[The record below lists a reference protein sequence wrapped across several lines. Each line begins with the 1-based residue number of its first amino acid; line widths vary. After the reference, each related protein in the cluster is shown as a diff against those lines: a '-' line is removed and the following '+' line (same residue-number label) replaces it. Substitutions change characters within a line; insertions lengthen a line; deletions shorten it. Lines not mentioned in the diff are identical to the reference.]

1 MAALKA
7 ILNRYST
14 LLQISP
20 LVITLT
26 LFLVGPVIVIIILSL
41 WKFDGFMTLEG
52 VWTFRN
58 YEKLFTRSLSLTIDN
73 YVQTAKMIV
82 ITLVVT
88 FLLGFSLAYFLVF
101 DLVNLRTKL
110 LLFLLCVVP
119 FWTSVVI
126 RTVAWI
132 PFLGKEGI
140 INRAVIA
147 VGISDQPLEFL
158 LFSEFAVLLS
168 YIQIFTL
175 FMMAPLF
182 NVMARINKDLIEA
195 ARDAGANAFQI
206 LWNIILPLCKPGIAI
221 GSIFVIALVASDFT
235 AIRILSG
242 SRVGTV
248 SASMANQIYNVQYPP
263 AAAVAMVL
271 LIVVL
276 LLVGGIMRV
285 VDVRKQL

>member
-1 MAALKA
+1 MAGLTA
-7 ILNRYST
+7 IFNRYST
-14 LLQISP
+14 LFQISP

-26 LFLVGPVIVIIILSL
+26 LFLIGPVIAIIILSL

-52 VWTFRN
+52 VWTLRN
-58 YEKLFTRSLSLTIDN
+58 YEKIFSRSLTALN
-73 YVQTAKMIV
+73 YWQTLKMLL
-82 ITLVVT
+82 ITLGVT
-88 FLLGFSLAYFLVF
+88 FIIGFTLAYFLVF
-101 DLVNLRTKL
+101 DIVKLRTKM

-119 FWTSVVI
+119 FWTSAVI

-132 PFLGKEGI
+132 PFLGTEGI
-140 INRAVIA
+140 INQAV
-147 VGISDQPLEFL
+147 VGIGLSDEPLKFL

-195 ARDAGANAFQI
+195 ARDNGANSIQI

-235 AIRILSG
+235 AIRILGG

-248 SASMANQIYNVQYPP
+248 AASMANQVYNFQYPP
-263 AAAVAMVL
+263 AAATSMIL

-285 VDVRKQL
+285 VDVRRQL

>member
-1 MAALKA
+1 MAGLKA
-7 ILNRYST
+7 MLNRYAT

-41 WKFDGFMTLEG
+41 WKFDGFLTLEG

-58 YEKLFTRSLSLTIDN
+58 YEKIFTRSLTALN
-73 YVQTAKMIV
+73 YWQTLKMLL
-82 ITLVVT
+82 ITLGVT
-88 FLLGFSLAYFLVF
+88 FVLGFTLAYFLVF
-101 DLVNLRTKL
+101 DLVELRTKL

-119 FWTSVVI
+119 FWTSAVI

-140 INRAVIA
+140 INQAVM
-147 VGISDQPLEFL
+147 GIGLSDEPLQFL

-195 ARDAGANAFQI
+195 ARDAGASSIQI

-221 GSIFVIALVASDFT
+221 GAIFVIALVASDFT
-235 AIRILSG
+235 AIRILGG

-248 SASMANQIYNVQYPP
+248 SISMANQIFNFQYPP
-263 AAAVAMVL
+263 AAATAMIL

>member
-1 MAALKA
+1 MAGLTAFF
-7 ILNRYST
+7 NRYT
-14 LLQISP
+14 TAIQISP

-52 VWTFRN
+52 VWTGRN
-58 YEKLFTRSLSLTIDN
+58 YEKIFTRSLTAIN
-73 YVQTAKMIV
+73 YWQTLKMLL
-82 ITLVVT
+82 ITLAVT
-88 FLLGFSLAYFLVF
+88 FVLGFTLAYFLVF
-101 DLVNLRTKL
+101 DLVKLRTKM

-119 FWTSVVI
+119 FWTSAVI

-140 INRAVIA
+140 INQAIM
-147 VGISDQPLEFL
+147 GIGLSDEPLQFL

-195 ARDAGANAFQI
+195 AKDAGASSIQI

-221 GSIFVIALVASDFT
+221 GAIFVIALVASDFT
-235 AIRILSG
+235 AIRILG
-242 SRVGTV
+242 GAKVGTV
-248 SASMANQIYNVQYPP
+248 AASMSNQIYNVQYPP
-263 AAAVAMVL
+263 AAASAMIL

-276 LLVGGIMRV
+276 ILVGGIMRV

>member
-1 MAALKA
+1 MAGLTA
-7 ILNRYST
+7 IFNRHAT
-14 LLQISP
+14 LFQISP

-41 WKFDGFMTLEG
+41 WKFDGFLTLEG
-52 VWTFRN
+52 VWTLRN
-58 YEKLFTRSLSLTIDN
+58 YEKIFTRHLTIDN
-73 YVQTAKMIV
+73 YLQTGKMLL
-82 ITLVVT
+82 ITLAAT
-88 FLLGFSLAYFLVF
+88 FVLGFSLAYFLVF
-101 DLVNLRTKL
+101 DLVKLRTKM

-119 FWTSVVI
+119 FWTSAVI

-132 PFLGKEGI
+132 PFLGTEGI
-140 INRAVIA
+140 INQVV
-147 VGISDQPLEFL
+147 VGIGLSDEPLKFL

-168 YIQIFTL
+168 YVQIFTL

-195 ARDAGANAFQI
+195 ARDNGANSFQI

-235 AIRILSG
+235 TIRILSG
-242 SRVGTV
+242 SQVGTV
-248 SASMANQIYNVQYPP
+248 AASMANQIFNFQYPP
-263 AAAVAMVL
+263 AAATAMIL

-285 VDVRKQL
+285 VDVRRQL

>member
-1 MAALKA
+1 MAGLTA
-7 ILNRYST
+7 IFNRYST
-14 LLQISP
+14 LFQISP

-26 LFLVGPVIVIIILSL
+26 LFLIGPVIAIIILSL

-58 YEKLFTRSLSLTIDN
+58 YEKIFSRSLTALN
-73 YVQTAKMIV
+73 YWQTLKMLL
-82 ITLVVT
+82 ITLGVT
-88 FLLGFSLAYFLVF
+88 FIIGFTLAYFLVF
-101 DLVNLRTKL
+101 DIVKLRTKM

-119 FWTSVVI
+119 FWTSAVI

-132 PFLGKEGI
+132 PFLGTEGI
-140 INRAVIA
+140 INQAVT
-147 VGISDQPLEFL
+147 GIGLSEQPLKFL

-195 ARDAGANAFQI
+195 ARDNGANSFQI

-235 AIRILSG
+235 AIRILGG

-248 SASMANQIYNVQYPP
+248 AASMANQVYNFQYPP
-263 AAAVAMVL
+263 AAATSMVL
-271 LIVVL
+271 LVVVL

-285 VDVRKQL
+285 VDVRRQL

>member
-1 MAALKA
+1 MAGLTA

-14 LLQISP
+14 LFQISP

-26 LFLVGPVIVIIILSL
+26 LFLVGPVIAIIILSL
-41 WKFDGFMTLEG
+41 WKFDGFLTLEG

-58 YEKLFTRSLSLTIDN
+58 YEKIFTRSLTALN
-73 YVQTAKMIV
+73 YWQTLKMLL
-82 ITLVVT
+82 ITLGVT
-88 FLLGFSLAYFLVF
+88 FVLGFTLAYFLVF
-101 DLVNLRTKL
+101 DLVKLRTKM

-119 FWTSVVI
+119 FWTSAVI

-140 INRAVIA
+140 INQAVM
-147 VGISDQPLEFL
+147 GIGLSDEPLQFL

-195 ARDAGANAFQI
+195 ARDAGASSIQI

-221 GSIFVIALVASDFT
+221 GTIFVIALVASDFT
-235 AIRILSG
+235 AIRILGG

-248 SASMANQIYNVQYPP
+248 AASMANQVYNFQYPP
-263 AAAVAMVL
+263 AAATSMIL

-285 VDVRKQL
+285 VDVRRQL

>member
-1 MAALKA
+1 MAGLTA
-7 ILNRYST
+7 IFNRYST
-14 LLQISP
+14 LFQISP

-26 LFLVGPVIVIIILSL
+26 LFLIGPVIAIIILSL

-52 VWTFRN
+52 VWTLRN
-58 YEKLFTRSLSLTIDN
+58 YEKIFSRSLTALN
-73 YVQTAKMIV
+73 YWQTLKMLL
-82 ITLVVT
+82 ITLGVT
-88 FLLGFSLAYFLVF
+88 FIIGFTLAYFLVF
-101 DLVNLRTKL
+101 DIVKLRTKM

-119 FWTSVVI
+119 FWTSAVI

-132 PFLGKEGI
+132 PFLGTEGI
-140 INRAVIA
+140 INQAV
-147 VGISDQPLEFL
+147 VGIGLSDEPLKFL

-182 NVMARINKDLIEA
+182 NVMARINMDLIEA
-195 ARDAGANAFQI
+195 ARDNGANSIQI

-235 AIRILSG
+235 AIRILGG

-248 SASMANQIYNVQYPP
+248 AASMANQVYNFQYPP
-263 AAAVAMVL
+263 AAATSMIL

-285 VDVRKQL
+285 VDVRRQL

>member
-1 MAALKA
+1 MAGLTA
-7 ILNRYST
+7 IFNRYST
-14 LLQISP
+14 LFQISP
-20 LVITLT
+20 LVIALT

-58 YEKLFTRSLSLTIDN
+58 YEKIFTRSLTVTN
-73 YVQTAKMIV
+73 YLQTGKMLL
-82 ITLVVT
+82 ITLVAT
-88 FLLGFSLAYFLVF
+88 FVLGFTLAYFLVF
-101 DLVNLRTKL
+101 DLVNLRTKM

-119 FWTSVVI
+119 FWTSAVI

-132 PFLGKEGI
+132 PFLGTEGI
-140 INRAVIA
+140 INQAVM
-147 VGISDQPLEFL
+147 GIGLSDQPLKFL

-168 YIQIFTL
+168 YVQIFTL

-182 NVMARINKDLIEA
+182 NVMARINRDLIEA
-195 ARDAGANAFQI
+195 ARDNGANSFQI

-221 GSIFVIALVASDFT
+221 GSIFIIALVASDFT
-235 AIRILSG
+235 TIRILSG
-242 SRVGTV
+242 SQVGTV
-248 SASMANQIYNVQYPP
+248 AASMANQIFNVQYPA
-263 AAAVAMVL
+263 AAAVAMIL

-285 VDVRKQL
+285 VDVRRQL

>member
-1 MAALKA
+1 MAGLTA
-7 ILNRYST
+7 IFNRYST
-14 LLQISP
+14 LFQISP
-20 LVITLT
+20 LVIALT

-58 YEKLFTRSLSLTIDN
+58 YEKIFTRSLTVTN
-73 YVQTAKMIV
+73 YLQTGKMLL

-88 FLLGFSLAYFLVF
+88 FVLGFTLAYFLVF
-101 DLVNLRTKL
+101 DLVNLRTKM

-119 FWTSVVI
+119 FWTSAVI

-132 PFLGKEGI
+132 PFLGTEGI
-140 INRAVIA
+140 INQAVM
-147 VGISDQPLEFL
+147 GIGLSDQPLKFL

-168 YIQIFTL
+168 YVQIFTL

-182 NVMARINKDLIEA
+182 NVMARINRDLIEA
-195 ARDAGANAFQI
+195 ARDNGANSFQI

-221 GSIFVIALVASDFT
+221 GSIFIIALVASDFT
-235 AIRILSG
+235 TIRILSG
-242 SRVGTV
+242 SQVGTV
-248 SASMANQIYNVQYPP
+248 AASMANQIFNVQYPA
-263 AAAVAMVL
+263 AAAVAMIL

-285 VDVRKQL
+285 VDVRRQL

>member
-1 MAALKA
+1 MAGLTA
-7 ILNRYST
+7 IFNRYST
-14 LLQISP
+14 LFQISP

-41 WKFDGFMTLEG
+41 WKFDGFLTLEG

-58 YEKLFTRSLSLTIDN
+58 YEKIFTRSLTALN
-73 YVQTAKMIV
+73 YWQTLKMLL
-82 ITLVVT
+82 ITLGVT
-88 FLLGFSLAYFLVF
+88 FVLGFTLAYFLVF
-101 DLVNLRTKL
+101 DLVKLRTKM

-119 FWTSVVI
+119 FWTSAVI

-140 INRAVIA
+140 INQAVM
-147 VGISDQPLEFL
+147 GIGLSDEPLQFL

-195 ARDAGANAFQI
+195 ARDNGANSIQI

-235 AIRILSG
+235 AIRILGG

-248 SASMANQIYNVQYPP
+248 AASMANQVYNFQYPP
-263 AAAVAMVL
+263 AAATSMIL

-285 VDVRKQL
+285 VDVRRQL

>member
-1 MAALKA
+1 MAGLTA
-7 ILNRYST
+7 IFNRYST
-14 LLQISP
+14 LFQISP
-20 LVITLT
+20 LVIALT

-58 YEKLFTRSLSLTIDN
+58 YEKVFTRSLTVTN
-73 YVQTAKMIV
+73 YLQTGKMLL

-88 FLLGFSLAYFLVF
+88 FVLGFTLAYFLVF
-101 DLVNLRTKL
+101 DLVNLRTKM

-119 FWTSVVI
+119 FWTSAVI

-132 PFLGKEGI
+132 PFLGTEGI
-140 INRAVIA
+140 INQAVM
-147 VGISDQPLEFL
+147 GIGLSDQPLKFL

-168 YIQIFTL
+168 YVQIFTL

-182 NVMARINKDLIEA
+182 NVMARIDRDLIEA
-195 ARDAGANAFQI
+195 ARDNGANSFQI

-235 AIRILSG
+235 TIRILSG
-242 SRVGTV
+242 SQVGTV
-248 SASMANQIYNVQYPP
+248 AASMANQIFNVQYPR
-263 AAAVAMVL
+263 AAAVAMIL

-285 VDVRKQL
+285 VDVRRQL

>member
-1 MAALKA
+1 MAGLTA
-7 ILNRYST
+7 IFNRYST
-14 LLQISP
+14 VLQISP

-26 LFLVGPVIVIIILSL
+26 LFLIGPVIAIIILSL

-52 VWTFRN
+52 VWTLRN
-58 YEKLFTRSLSLTIDN
+58 YEKIFSRSLTALN
-73 YVQTAKMIV
+73 YWQTLKMLL
-82 ITLVVT
+82 ITLGVT
-88 FLLGFSLAYFLVF
+88 FIIGFTLAYFLVF
-101 DLVNLRTKL
+101 DIVKLRTKM

-119 FWTSVVI
+119 FWTSAVI

-132 PFLGKEGI
+132 PFLGTEGI
-140 INRAVIA
+140 INQAVM
-147 VGISDQPLEFL
+147 GIGLSDEPLKFL

-195 ARDAGANAFQI
+195 ARDNGANSIQI

-235 AIRILSG
+235 AIRILGG

-248 SASMANQIYNVQYPP
+248 AASMANQVYNFQYPP
-263 AAAVAMVL
+263 AAATSMIL

-285 VDVRKQL
+285 VDVRRQL

>member
-1 MAALKA
+1 MAGLTA
-7 ILNRYST
+7 IFNRYST
-14 LLQISP
+14 LFQISP

-58 YEKLFTRSLSLTIDN
+58 YEKIFTRSLTVTN
-73 YVQTAKMIV
+73 YLQTGKMLL

-88 FLLGFSLAYFLVF
+88 FVLGFTLAYFMVF
-101 DLVNLRTKL
+101 DLVKLRTKM

-119 FWTSVVI
+119 FWTSAVI
-126 RTVAWI
+126 RTVAWM
-132 PFLGKEGI
+132 PFLGTEGI
-140 INRAVIA
+140 INQAV
-147 VGISDQPLEFL
+147 VGIGLSDEPLKFL

-195 ARDAGANAFQI
+195 ARDNGASSIQI

-221 GSIFVIALVASDFT
+221 GTIFVIALVASDFT
-235 AIRILSG
+235 TIRILSG
-242 SRVGTV
+242 SQVGTV
-248 SASMANQIYNVQYPP
+248 AASMANQIYNVQYPP
-263 AAAVAMVL
+263 AAATAMIL
-271 LIVVL
+271 LLAVL
-276 LLVGGIMRV
+276 LLVGGIMRL
-285 VDVRKQL
+285 VDVRRQL

>member
-1 MAALKA
+1 MAGLTA
-7 ILNRYST
+7 IFNRYST
-14 LLQISP
+14 LFQISP

-26 LFLVGPVIVIIILSL
+26 LFLIGPVIAIIILSL

-58 YEKLFTRSLSLTIDN
+58 YEKIFSRSLTALN
-73 YVQTAKMIV
+73 YWQTLKMLL
-82 ITLVVT
+82 ITLGVT
-88 FLLGFSLAYFLVF
+88 FILGFTLAYFLVF
-101 DLVNLRTKL
+101 DIVKLRTKM

-119 FWTSVVI
+119 FWTSAVI

-132 PFLGKEGI
+132 PFLGTEGI
-140 INRAVIA
+140 INQAV
-147 VGISDQPLEFL
+147 VGIGLSDEPLKFL

-195 ARDAGANAFQI
+195 ARDNGANSIQI

-235 AIRILSG
+235 AIRILGG

-248 SASMANQIYNVQYPP
+248 AASMANQVYNFQYPP
-263 AAAVAMVL
+263 AAATSMIL

-285 VDVRKQL
+285 VDVRRQL

>member
-1 MAALKA
+1 MAGLKA
-7 ILNRYST
+7 MLNRYAT

-41 WKFDGFMTLEG
+41 WKFDGFLTLEG

-58 YEKLFTRSLSLTIDN
+58 YEKIFTRSLTALN
-73 YVQTAKMIV
+73 YWQTLKMLL
-82 ITLVVT
+82 ITLGVT
-88 FLLGFSLAYFLVF
+88 FVLGFTLAYFLVF
-101 DLVNLRTKL
+101 DLVELRTKL

-119 FWTSVVI
+119 FWTSAVI

-140 INRAVIA
+140 INQAVM
-147 VGISDQPLEFL
+147 GIGLSDEPLQFL

-182 NVMARINKDLIEA
+182 NVMARIDKDLSEA
-195 ARDAGANAFQI
+195 ARDAGASSIQI

-221 GSIFVIALVASDFT
+221 GAIFVIALVASDFT
-235 AIRILSG
+235 AIRILGG

-248 SASMANQIYNVQYPP
+248 SISMANQIFNFQYPP
-263 AAAVAMVL
+263 AAATAMIL

>member
-1 MAALKA
+1 MAGLTA
-7 ILNRYST
+7 IFNRYST
-14 LLQISP
+14 LFQISP

-26 LFLVGPVIVIIILSL
+26 LFLIGPVIAIIILSL

-58 YEKLFTRSLSLTIDN
+58 YEKIFSRSLTALN
-73 YVQTAKMIV
+73 YWQTLKMLL
-82 ITLVVT
+82 ITLGVT
-88 FLLGFSLAYFLVF
+88 FIIGFTLAYFLVF
-101 DLVNLRTKL
+101 DIVKLRTKM

-119 FWTSVVI
+119 FWTSAVI

-132 PFLGKEGI
+132 PFLGTEGI
-140 INRAVIA
+140 INQAVL
-147 VGISDQPLEFL
+147 GIGLSDEPLKFL

-168 YIQIFTL
+168 YVQIFTL

-195 ARDAGANAFQI
+195 ARDNGANSIQI

-235 AIRILSG
+235 AIRILGG

-248 SASMANQIYNVQYPP
+248 AASMANQVYNFQYPP
-263 AAAVAMVL
+263 AAATSMIL

-285 VDVRKQL
+285 VDVRRQL

>member
-1 MAALKA
+1 MAGLKA
-7 ILNRYST
+7 MLNRYAT

-41 WKFDGFMTLEG
+41 WKFDGFLTLEG

-58 YEKLFTRSLSLTIDN
+58 YEKIFTRSLTALN
-73 YVQTAKMIV
+73 YWQTLKMLL
-82 ITLVVT
+82 ITLAVT
-88 FLLGFSLAYFLVF
+88 FVLGFTLAYFLVF
-101 DLVNLRTKL
+101 DLIQLRTKL

-119 FWTSVVI
+119 FWTSAVI

-140 INRAVIA
+140 INQAVM
-147 VGISDQPLEFL
+147 GIGLSDEPLQFL

-195 ARDAGANAFQI
+195 ARDNGASSIQI

-235 AIRILSG
+235 AIRILGG

-248 SASMANQIYNVQYPP
+248 AVSMSNQIFNFQYPP
-263 AAAVAMVL
+263 AAATAMIL
-271 LIVVL
+271 LIAVL
-276 LLVGGIMRV
+276 LLVGGIMRL

>member
-1 MAALKA
+1 MAGLTA
-7 ILNRYST
+7 IFNRYST
-14 LLQISP
+14 LFQISP

-41 WKFDGFMTLEG
+41 WKFDGFLTLEG

-58 YEKLFTRSLSLTIDN
+58 YEKIFTRSLTALN
-73 YVQTAKMIV
+73 YWQTLKMLL
-82 ITLVVT
+82 ITLGVT
-88 FLLGFSLAYFLVF
+88 FVLGFTLAYFLVF
-101 DLVNLRTKL
+101 DLVKLRTKM

-119 FWTSVVI
+119 FWTSAVI

-140 INRAVIA
+140 INQAVM
-147 VGISDQPLEFL
+147 GIGLSDEPLQFL

-195 ARDAGANAFQI
+195 ARDNGANSIQI

-235 AIRILSG
+235 AIRILGG

-248 SASMANQIYNVQYPP
+248 AASMANQIYNFQYPP
-263 AAAVAMVL
+263 AAATSMIL

-285 VDVRKQL
+285 VDVRRQL

>member
-1 MAALKA
+1 M
-7 ILNRYST
+7 
-14 LLQISP
+14 
-20 LVITLT
+20 
-26 LFLVGPVIVIIILSL
+26 
-41 WKFDGFMTLEG
+41 
-52 VWTFRN
+52 
-58 YEKLFTRSLSLTIDN
+58 
-73 YVQTAKMIV
+73 
-82 ITLVVT
+82 
-88 FLLGFSLAYFLVF
+88 
-101 DLVNLRTKL
+101 

-119 FWTSVVI
+119 FWTSAVI

-140 INRAVIA
+140 INQV
-147 VGISDQPLEFL
+147 VMGIGLSDEPLQFL

-195 ARDAGANAFQI
+195 ARDNGASSIQI

-235 AIRILSG
+235 AIRILGG

-248 SASMANQIYNVQYPP
+248 AVSMSNQIFNFQYPP
-263 AAAVAMVL
+263 AAATAMIL
-271 LIVVL
+271 LIAVL
-276 LLVGGIMRV
+276 LLVGGIMRL

>member
-1 MAALKA
+1 
-7 ILNRYST
+7 
-14 LLQISP
+14 
-20 LVITLT
+20 
-26 LFLVGPVIVIIILSL
+26 PVIVIIILSL
-41 WKFDGFMTLEG
+41 WKFDGFLTLEG

-58 YEKLFTRSLSLTIDN
+58 YEKIFTRSLTALN
-73 YVQTAKMIV
+73 YWQTLKMLL
-82 ITLVVT
+82 ITLGVT
-88 FLLGFSLAYFLVF
+88 FVLGFTLAYFLVF
-101 DLVNLRTKL
+101 DLVKLRTKM

-119 FWTSVVI
+119 FWTSAVI

-140 INRAVIA
+140 INQAVM
-147 VGISDQPLEFL
+147 GIGLSDEPLQFL

-195 ARDAGANAFQI
+195 ARDNGANSIQI

-235 AIRILSG
+235 AIRILGG

-248 SASMANQIYNVQYPP
+248 AASMANQIYNFQYPP
-263 AAAVAMVL
+263 AAATSMIL

-285 VDVRKQL
+285 VDVRRQL

>member
-7 ILNRYST
+7 VLNRYST
-14 LLQISP
+14 LFQISP

-41 WKFDGFMTLEG
+41 WKFDGFLTLEG

-58 YEKLFTRSLSLTIDN
+58 YEKIFTRSLTALN
-73 YVQTAKMIV
+73 YWQTLKMLL
-82 ITLVVT
+82 ITLAVT
-88 FLLGFSLAYFLVF
+88 FVLGFTLAYFLVF
-101 DLVNLRTKL
+101 DLVTLRTKM

-119 FWTSVVI
+119 FWTSAVI

-140 INRAVIA
+140 INQAVM
-147 VGISDQPLEFL
+147 GIGLSDEPLQFL

-195 ARDAGANAFQI
+195 ARDNGASSIQI

-235 AIRILSG
+235 AIRILGG

-248 SASMANQIYNVQYPP
+248 AVSMSNQIFNFQYPP
-263 AAAVAMVL
+263 AAATAMIL
-271 LIVVL
+271 LIAVL
-276 LLVGGIMRV
+276 LLVGGIMRL

>member
-1 MAALKA
+1 MAGLTA
-7 ILNRYST
+7 IFNRYST
-14 LLQISP
+14 LFQISP
-20 LVITLT
+20 LVITLI
-26 LFLVGPVIVIIILSL
+26 LFLIGPVVAIIILSL

-58 YEKLFTRSLSLTIDN
+58 YEKIFSRSLTALN
-73 YVQTAKMIV
+73 YWQTLKMLL
-82 ITLVVT
+82 ITLGVT
-88 FLLGFSLAYFLVF
+88 FILGFTLAYFLVF
-101 DLVNLRTKL
+101 DIVKLRTKM

-119 FWTSVVI
+119 FWTSAVI

-132 PFLGKEGI
+132 PFLGTEGI
-140 INRAVIA
+140 INQAV
-147 VGISDQPLEFL
+147 VGIGLSDEPLKFL

-195 ARDAGANAFQI
+195 ARDNGANSIQI

-235 AIRILSG
+235 AIRILGG

-248 SASMANQIYNVQYPP
+248 AASMANQVYNFQYPP
-263 AAAVAMVL
+263 AAATSMIL

-285 VDVRKQL
+285 VDVRRQL

>member
-7 ILNRYST
+7 VLNRYST
-14 LLQISP
+14 LFQISP

-41 WKFDGFMTLEG
+41 WKFDGFLTLEG

-58 YEKLFTRSLSLTIDN
+58 YEKIFTRSLTALN
-73 YVQTAKMIV
+73 YWQTLKMLL
-82 ITLVVT
+82 ITLAVT
-88 FLLGFSLAYFLVF
+88 FVLGFTLAYFLVF
-101 DLVNLRTKL
+101 DLVNLRTKM

-119 FWTSVVI
+119 FWTSAVI

-140 INRAVIA
+140 INQAVM
-147 VGISDQPLEFL
+147 GIGLSDEPLQFL

-195 ARDAGANAFQI
+195 ARDNGASSIQI

-235 AIRILSG
+235 AIRILGG

-248 SASMANQIYNVQYPP
+248 AVSMSNQIFNFQYPP
-263 AAAVAMVL
+263 AAATAMIL
-271 LIVVL
+271 LIAVL

>member
-7 ILNRYST
+7 VLNRYST
-14 LLQISP
+14 LFQISP

-41 WKFDGFMTLEG
+41 WKFDGFLTLEG

-58 YEKLFTRSLSLTIDN
+58 YEKIFTRSLTALN
-73 YVQTAKMIV
+73 YWQTLKMLL
-82 ITLVVT
+82 ITLAVT
-88 FLLGFSLAYFLVF
+88 FVLGFTLAYFLVF
-101 DLVNLRTKL
+101 DLVNLRTKM

-119 FWTSVVI
+119 FWTSAVI

-140 INRAVIA
+140 INQV
-147 VGISDQPLEFL
+147 VMGIGLSDEPLQFL

-195 ARDAGANAFQI
+195 ARDNGASSIQI

-235 AIRILSG
+235 AIRILGG

-248 SASMANQIYNVQYPP
+248 AVSMSNQIFNFQYPP
-263 AAAVAMVL
+263 AAATAMIL
-271 LIVVL
+271 LIAVL
-276 LLVGGIMRV
+276 LLVGGIMRL

>member
-1 MAALKA
+1 MAGLTA
-7 ILNRYST
+7 IFNRYST
-14 LLQISP
+14 LFQISP
-20 LVITLT
+20 LVITLI
-26 LFLVGPVIVIIILSL
+26 LFLIGPVVAIIILSL

-52 VWTFRN
+52 VWTLRN
-58 YEKLFTRSLSLTIDN
+58 YEKIFSRSLTALN
-73 YVQTAKMIV
+73 YWQTLKMLL
-82 ITLVVT
+82 ITLGVT
-88 FLLGFSLAYFLVF
+88 FIIGFTLAYFLVF
-101 DLVNLRTKL
+101 DIVKLRTKM

-119 FWTSVVI
+119 FWTSAVI

-132 PFLGKEGI
+132 PFLGTEGI
-140 INRAVIA
+140 INQAV
-147 VGISDQPLEFL
+147 VGIGLSDEPLKFL

-195 ARDAGANAFQI
+195 ARDNGANSIQI

-235 AIRILSG
+235 AIRILGG

-248 SASMANQIYNVQYPP
+248 AASMANQVYNFQYPP
-263 AAAVAMVL
+263 AAATSMIL

-285 VDVRKQL
+285 VDVRRQL

>member
-7 ILNRYST
+7 VLNRYST
-14 LLQISP
+14 LFQISP

-41 WKFDGFMTLEG
+41 WKFDGFLTLEG

-58 YEKLFTRSLSLTIDN
+58 YEKIFTRSLTALN
-73 YVQTAKMIV
+73 YWQTLKMLL
-82 ITLVVT
+82 ITLAVT
-88 FLLGFSLAYFLVF
+88 FVLGFTLAYFLVF
-101 DLVNLRTKL
+101 DLVTLRTKM

-119 FWTSVVI
+119 FWTSAVI

-140 INRAVIA
+140 INQV
-147 VGISDQPLEFL
+147 VMGIGLSDEPLQFL

-195 ARDAGANAFQI
+195 ARDNGASSIQI

-235 AIRILSG
+235 AIRILGG

-248 SASMANQIYNVQYPP
+248 AVSMSNQIFNFQYPP
-263 AAAVAMVL
+263 AAATAMIL
-271 LIVVL
+271 LIAVL
-276 LLVGGIMRV
+276 LLVGGIMRL

>member
-1 MAALKA
+1 MAGLKA
-7 ILNRYST
+7 IFNRYST
-14 LLQISP
+14 LFQISP

-26 LFLVGPVIVIIILSL
+26 LFLIGPVIAIIILSL

-52 VWTFRN
+52 VWTLRN
-58 YEKLFTRSLSLTIDN
+58 YEKIFSRSLTALN
-73 YVQTAKMIV
+73 YWQTLKMLL
-82 ITLVVT
+82 ITLGVT
-88 FLLGFSLAYFLVF
+88 FIIGFTLAYFLVF
-101 DLVNLRTKL
+101 DIVKLRTKM

-119 FWTSVVI
+119 FWTSAVI

-132 PFLGKEGI
+132 PFLGTEGI
-140 INRAVIA
+140 INQAVM
-147 VGISDQPLEFL
+147 GIGLSNEPLKFL

-195 ARDAGANAFQI
+195 ARDNGANSFQI

-235 AIRILSG
+235 AIRILGG

-248 SASMANQIYNVQYPP
+248 AASMANQVYNFQYPP
-263 AAAVAMVL
+263 AAATSMVL
-271 LIVVL
+271 LVVVL

-285 VDVRKQL
+285 VDVRRQL